1 MRHVLSLFDLT
12 SSEIRHVLD
21 RTRELKQDLA
31 DGKRPAL
38 LQGRTMALL
47 FEKPSLRTR
56 VSFESG
62 MAQLGGSALFLGS
75 DVGWGK
81 RESIQDFSRV
91 LGQYVD
97 AIVCRAKSHV
107 RVEELAAYA
116 PCSVINGLTD
126 YAHPC
131 QALADLFTL
140 EEIHGTLTGKHLAY
154 IGDAFNVAR
163 SLAIACGKLGVAL
176 TIASP
181 PSYQMDQQFVSELR
195 EAVPQLDLRLTDD
208 PREAVRDADG
218 IYTDVWTSMGQEAE
232 REQRIGAFADYQVNA
247 NLMSAAPQRACFLHC
262 LPANR
267 GEEVT
272 DEVMDG
278 PQSAVIQQAANRMHV
293 QKGLLVWLLTEQ
305 GAT

>member
-1 MRHVLSLFDLT
+1 MRHLLTLFDLT
-12 SSEIRHVLD
+12 SEEIREVLD
-21 RTRELKQDLA
+21 RTRELKQQSTR
-31 DGKRPAL
+31 GIRPPL

-56 VSFESG
+56 VSFEAG
-62 MAQLGGSALFLGS
+62 MAQLGGTTLFLGP

-81 RESIQDFSRV
+81 REAIQDFARV

-97 AIVCRAKSHV
+97 VVVCRAKQHA
-107 RVEELAAYA
+107 RLEELARYA

-131 QALADLFTL
+131 QALADVFTL
-140 EEIHGTLTGKHLAY
+140 EEVHGSLKGKHIAY

-181 PSYQMDQQFVSELR
+181 PKYQLDDGFVAELR
-195 EAVPQLDLRLTDD
+195 DAMPDLQLRLTDD
-208 PREAVRDADG
+208 PVEAVRDADG
-218 IYTDVWTSMGQEAE
+218 IYTDVWTSMGQEEE
-232 REQRIGAFADYQVNA
+232 REVRRLAFADYQINA
-247 NLMSAAPQRACFLHC
+247 ALLRAAPRRACFLHC

-278 PQSAVIQQAANRMHV
+278 PQSVVIQQAANRMHA
-293 QKGLLVWLLTEQ
+293 QKGLLVWMIHQTPDP
-305 GAT
+305 